1 MKRNVVVIHPGTLGD
16 VLLAVPAIKKVASQF
31 PQHHLLL
38 IARASVSRLLEEC
51 GVVDEWIATE
61 SQVCSGLFTG
71 FGEQSVELRSS
82 LERCDVAV
90 AWTVD
95 VDGSLVNLLREYG
108 VRKIWIQSPFS
119 PALRRTHQR
128 DRFLE
133 TIEEG
138 SPTGLGEDVLDSPDH
153 LIEEG
158 RICLAKKGITKGR
171 SLVLIHPGSGSIHK
185 CLGPEKWAHIIQQ
198 LQYREMSPV
207 VLEGPAD
214 QDAVE
219 SVLSLLSTQPPVLR
233 DLRLSLLVGVLVQ
246 ADLYVGNDSGVTHL
260 AAIVGVR
267 TAAVFGPTDPHRW
280 APSGR
285 HVTILRGATCVCPTW
300 DAVKNCHGKPCLDL
314 DVEEILTVLG
324 VGMHA

>member
-16 VLLAVPAIKKVASQF
+16 VLLAVPAIKRVASRF

-38 IARASVSRLLEEC
+38 IARGPVSRLLAEC
-51 GVVDEWIATE
+51 HVVDEWIATE

-133 TIEEG
+133 SIEEG
-138 SPTGLGEDVLDSPDH
+138 SPTGFGEDVLDVPDH

-158 RICLAKKGITKGR
+158 RICLEKKGITKGR

-185 CLGPEKWAHIIQQ
+185 CLGPEKWAHIIQH

-219 SVLSLLSTQPPVLR
+219 SVLSLLGTQPPVLR
-233 DLRLSLLVGVLVQ
+233 DLSLSLLVGVLVQ

-260 AAIVGVR
+260 AANVGVR
-267 TAAVFGPTDPHRW
+267 TGAVFGPTDPHRW
-280 APSGR
+280 APYGR
-285 HVTILRGATCVCPTW
+285 HVTILRGAPCVCSTW

-314 DVEEILTVLG
+314 EAEEILTVLG
-324 VGMHA
+324 VGICA

>member
-16 VLLAVPAIKKVASQF
+16 VLLAVPAIKRVASRF

-38 IARASVSRLLEEC
+38 IARGPISRLLAEC
-51 GVVDEWIATE
+51 HVVDEWIATE

-233 DLRLSLLVGVLVQ
+233 DLSLSLLVGVLVQ

-285 HVTILRGATCVCPTW
+285 HVTILRGASCVCPTW
-300 DAVKNCHGKPCLDL
+300 DAVKTCHGKPCLDL
-314 DVEEILTVLG
+314 DVEEILTVL
-324 VGMHA
+324 

>member
-16 VLLAVPAIKKVASQF
+16 VLLAVPAIKRAAAQF

-38 IARASVSRLLEEC
+38 IAPASVGRLLTEC
-51 GVVDEWIATE
+51 RVVDEWIAIE
-61 SQVCSGLFTG
+61 SQVCSGLFAG
-71 FGEQSVELRSS
+71 FGEQPVALRSY

-90 AWTVD
+90 AWTED
-95 VDGSLVNLLREYG
+95 ADGSLARLLREYG
-108 VRKIWIQSPFS
+108 VRQLWIQSPFS
-119 PALRRTHQR
+119 SALRRTHQR

-133 TIEEG
+133 TIKEG
-138 SPTGLGEDVLDSPDH
+138 SSNGVREDVLDVPDH
-153 LIEEG
+153 LMEEG
-158 RICLAKKGITKGR
+158 RMCLAQKGVTKGR

-185 CLGPEKWAHIIQQ
+185 CLRSEKWAYIIQQ
-198 LQYREMSPV
+198 IQYREMSPV

-233 DLRLSLLVGVLVQ
+233 ELSLSLLAGVLTQ
-246 ADLYVGNDSGVTHL
+246 TDLYFGNDSGVTHL

-267 TAAVFGPTDPHRW
+267 TAAVFGPTDPDRW

-285 HVTILRGATCVCPTW
+285 QVRILRGASCVCPTW
-300 DAVKNCHGKPCLDL
+300 DAVKNCHRKPCLDL

-324 VGMHA
+324 VGMCA

>member
-1 MKRNVVVIHPGTLGD
+1 MKRNAVVIHPGTLGD

-38 IARASVSRLLEEC
+38 IARASVSRLLAEC
-51 GVVDEWIATE
+51 RVVDEWIGTE

-90 AWTVD
+90 VWTVD
-95 VDGSLVNLLREYG
+95 VDGSLARLLREYG
-108 VRKIWIQSPFS
+108 VRQIWIQSPFS

-133 TIEEG
+133 TIEAG
-138 SPTGLGEDVLDSPDH
+138 SLTGIGEDALEVPDH

-158 RICLAKKGITKGR
+158 RICLARKGVTKDR

-214 QDAVE
+214 HDAVE
-219 SVLSLLSTQPPVLR
+219 SVLSLLSRQPPVLR
-233 DLRLSLLVGVLVQ
+233 DLSLSLLVGVLAQ
-246 ADLYVGNDSGVTHL
+246 TDLYVGNDSGVTHL

-267 TAAVFGPTDPHRW
+267 TAAVFGPTDPDRW
-280 APSGR
+280 APSGL
-285 HVTILRGATCVCPTW
+285 HVTILRGASCVCPTW
-300 DAVKNCHGKPCLDL
+300 DAVKNCHEKPCLDV
-314 DVEEILTVLG
+314 DVEEILKVLG

>member
-16 VLLAVPAIKKVASQF
+16 VLLAVPAIKRVASRF

-38 IARASVSRLLEEC
+38 IARGPISRLLAEC
-51 GVVDEWIATE
+51 HVVDEWIATE

-233 DLRLSLLVGVLVQ
+233 DLSLSLLVGVLVQ

-285 HVTILRGATCVCPTW
+285 HVTILRGASCVCPTW
-300 DAVKNCHGKPCLDL
+300 DAVKTCHGKPCLDL

-324 VGMHA
+324 VGICA

>member
-16 VLLAVPAIKKVASQF
+16 VLLAVPAIKRVASRF

-38 IARASVSRLLEEC
+38 IARGPVSRLLAEC
-51 GVVDEWIATE
+51 HVVDEWIATE

-138 SPTGLGEDVLDSPDH
+138 SPTGLGEDVLDVTDH

-158 RICLAKKGITKGR
+158 RICLEKKGITKGR

-185 CLGPEKWAHIIQQ
+185 CLGPEKWAHIIQH

-219 SVLSLLSTQPPVLR
+219 SVLSRLGTQPPVLR
-233 DLRLSLLVGVLVQ
+233 DLSLSLLVGVLVQ

-267 TAAVFGPTDPHRW
+267 TGAVFGPTDPHRW

-285 HVTILRGATCVCPTW
+285 HVTILRGASCVCPTW
-300 DAVKNCHGKPCLDL
+300 DAVKTCHGKPCLDL

-324 VGMHA
+324 VGICA